1 MARKALAVIALAILA
16 IFAVPA
22 AANAAGYVPAGN
34 ITVSGN
40 AVAGGTV
47 IIVFGDGSF
56 AGSENVSFAVSGA
69 GTVTLSAFKAATVT
83 LVKQATP
90 AGSASVSVTFPQ
102 NATGT
107 YSVTATGLTSGT
119 IGTASITIAAADSV
133 AGASDTGGGLA
144 GTGYDAPVLL
154 IWAAGGALLLGIALV
169 VVLNIVRRQRVTD

>member
-47 IIVFGDGSF
+47 IIVFGDGAF

-90 AGSASVSVTFPQ
+90 AGSATVNVTLPQ

-119 IGTASITIAAADSV
+119 IGTASITVRAADS
-133 AGASDTGGGLA
+133 AGAATTGGGLA

-169 VVLNIVRRQRVTD
+169 VVLTIVRRQRVTD